1 MCVCVCVC
9 VHKSSPP
16 SSQPFPAQRSQCS
29 CIPQER
35 LAPPQS
41 DPSPSRGTSRQWILH
56 WRATT
61 AVVGAAKRTL
71 AGKAKCSLRI
81 DKGWAP
87 HMLSKQR
94 HHSRYH
100 SSSDVP
106 DTEAPLQKAS
116 RKHKANC
123 SFLVY
128 MGLFFS
134 ISFLIY
140 FLTLKSR

>member
-1 MCVCVCVC
+1 MCVCVCVFINPPLP
-9 VHKSSPP
+9 VHNLSQLRGP
-16 SSQPFPAQRSQCS
+16 SAPAFPR
-29 CIPQER
+29 ER

-134 ISFLIY
+134 ISFFLY